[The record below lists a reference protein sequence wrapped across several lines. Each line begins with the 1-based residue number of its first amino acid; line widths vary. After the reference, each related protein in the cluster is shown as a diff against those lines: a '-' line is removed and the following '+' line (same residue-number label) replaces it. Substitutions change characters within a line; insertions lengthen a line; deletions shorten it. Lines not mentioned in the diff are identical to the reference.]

1 MDVNSLLDLWPVFV
15 GFITLV
21 IVLAKMHLSIETHS
35 EKIKTLFDLFNNKF
49 NK

>member
-1 MDVNSLLDLWPVFV
+1 MDVNSLLDSWPVFV

-35 EKIKTLFDLFNNKF
+35 EKIKTLFELFNNKF

>member
-1 MDVNSLLDLWPVFV
+1 MDANSLLDFWPVFV

-21 IVLAKMHLSIETHS
+21 VVLAKMNLSIDTHS
-35 EKIKTLFDLFNNKF
+35 EKIKTLFELFNNKF